1 MIAQNTSTK
10 RNKKTTDVE
19 QLMTDDRF
27 KMMFEDEEF
36 KRDAKTEA
44 YKNVKNVSNSFSL
57 IYQIDNLD
65 FVC

>member
-44 YKNVKNVSNSFSL
+44 YKNVKNVSNLFSL

>member
-44 YKNVKNVSNSFSL
+44 YKNVKN
-57 IYQIDNLD
+57 LD
-65 FVC
+65 EDGKPRD

>member
-44 YKNVKNVSNSFSL
+44 YKNVKNVSNLFSL

-65 FVC
+65 FLC